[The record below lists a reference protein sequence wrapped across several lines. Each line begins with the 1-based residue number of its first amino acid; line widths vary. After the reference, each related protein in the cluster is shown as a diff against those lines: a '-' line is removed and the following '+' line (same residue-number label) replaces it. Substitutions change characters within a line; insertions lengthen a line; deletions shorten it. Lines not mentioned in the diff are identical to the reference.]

1 MTNLSKELC
10 DICGIK
16 PMYRIEGIER
26 LQSRTALNLINLAR
40 ANTNYKDIDAESV
53 YPNFEKPENF
63 VKLLNL
69 PTETIIKNR
78 QTIPAK
84 NIWWIVNTYVEN
96 CKILAP
102 YNFEHF
108 LIFLIVILENKNKI
122 YSDEFVNRIKQAIR
136 KALPSFKRDD
146 RLREQGSVVE
156 VCGLP

>member
-10 DICGIK
+10 EICGIK
-16 PMYRIEGIER
+16 PLYRVEGLEI
-26 LQSRTALNLINLAR
+26 LQTETALHLIQLAR
-40 ANTNYKDIDAESV
+40 KNSGFEDIDAV
-53 YPNFEKPENF
+53 LIYPDFEQPKNF

-69 PTETIIKNR
+69 PTETIIKNG

-102 YNFEHF
+102 YNYEHF

-136 KALPSFKRDD
+136 KAY
-146 RLREQGSVVE
+146 E
-156 VCGLP
+156 